1 MTAIV
6 VPFRADGKARL
17 GERRAALARAMLDDV
32 LAACAA
38 VGEAVVADSAG
49 GQGAAVE
56 AALAGVGE
64 ETVLV
69 VNADLPCLG
78 ADDLVALEEAVPEEG
93 LAVAPADDGTTNALG
108 LSRPSIF
115 APLYGPGSA
124 EEFRAHASQL
134 GVPSVVVRRPGLA
147 DDVDTLTDLE
157 RLADRVGPR
166 TKEALG
172 S

>member
-1 MTAIV
+1 MPAIV

-17 GERRAALARAMLDDV
+17 GERRTALAKAMLDDV
-32 LAACAA
+32 LAACAP
-38 VGEAVVADSAG
+38 VGEAVVADAAG

-56 AALAGVGE
+56 AALARVGE
-64 ETVLV
+64 EQVLI
-69 VNADLPCLG
+69 VNADLPCLDP
-78 ADDLVALEEAVPEEG
+78 DDLVALAEAVPEDG
-93 LAVAPADDGTTNALG
+93 LAVAPAGDGTTNALG
-108 LSRPSIF
+108 LSRPSLF

-166 TKEALG
+166 TKEALA

>member
-6 VPFRADGKARL
+6 VPFREDGKERL

-32 LAACAA
+32 LAACAP
-38 VGEAVVADSAG
+38 VGAAVVADAAG

-56 AALAGVGE
+56 AALADVGE

-69 VNADLPCLG
+69 VNADLPCLS
-78 ADDLVALEEAVPEEG
+78 ADDLVALADAVPEEG
-93 LAVAPADDGTTNALG
+93 LAVAPAGDGTTNALG
-108 LSRPSIF
+108 LSRPSLF

-166 TKEALG
+166 TKEALT